1 MWTLHCIHTLAKND
15 LDIIWYESKLEVGWH
30 LGFLFVEWGG
40 LRGVMGWW
48 GRLDRRLA
56 MWVGGAGWL
65 PGSNS
70 SPLSGTIQRPQIPSW
85 DPMPPP
91 RIHIQT
97 NTYKYRKNLNVF
109 PPSPPPPKM
118 PSFVPSHTALPFAWH
133 SGTCPKARIYVPVD
147 IWECHKWTKSTKTSR
162 PKRRP
167 GKFMCVCLNL
177 QVVTGGQ
184 KSCPPRGRLNHKV
197 FGEKSND
204 TILNTKHLSI
214 GALVIADISH

>member
-85 DPMPPP
+85 DPMPPLVYTY
-91 RIHIQT
+91 RQTHT
-97 NTYKYRKNLNVF
+97 NTEKIWTY
-109 PPSPPPPKM
+109 SPPPPPLLKCLLLFLLIQHF
-118 PSFVPSHTALPFAWH
+118 PLPGTVAHVPKP
-133 SGTCPKARIYVPVD
+133 
-147 IWECHKWTKSTKTSR
+147 E
-162 PKRRP
+162 
-167 GKFMCVCLNL
+167 FMCL
-177 QVVTGGQ
+177 
-184 KSCPPRGRLNHKV
+184 
-197 FGEKSND
+197 
-204 TILNTKHLSI
+204 
-214 GALVIADISH
+214 